1 MIRTA
6 CALAIAAAAM
16 PAIAQ
21 EVIFETAEPF
31 GSPFGVIGFDVFVQ
45 QSVAVRFTP
54 DRDYRLTSVSAWF
67 MSNNFDT
74 PLDRPVRLTIQ
85 TDRPVGDSFVPSG
98 EEVEVMELVIS
109 AIGWDPQL
117 DTATASGDT
126 ILNAGQAY
134 WVVAESD
141 FPAEVNPVW
150 NWATGVTGFT
160 TTTDFFT
167 GEWQPGGDGA
177 TVGVVVE
184 GEGALSCPADIDGDG
199 ELTLFDFLEFQ
210 NLFAAMDPRADFD
223 GDGDLTLF
231 DFIEFQNA
239 FAQGCE

>member
-6 CALAIAAAAM
+6 CALAIAATA
-16 PAIAQ
+16 PIASAD
-21 EVIFETAEPF
+21 VIFETNNPF
-31 GSPFGVIGFDVFVQ
+31 GSPFGVIGFDVFER
-45 QSVAVRFTP
+45 QSVGVRFVP

-67 MSNNFDT
+67 MNNDFGA
-74 PLDRPVRLTIQ
+74 PLTRPVRLSIQ
-85 TDRPVGDSFVPSG
+85 TDRPIGDSYVPSG
-98 EEVEVMELVIS
+98 EELEVMDLVIS

-117 DTATASGDT
+117 DTALASGDT
-126 ILNAGQAY
+126 ILRAGQAY

-141 FPAEVNPVW
+141 FPAEANPVW

-184 GEGALSCPADIDGDG
+184 GELATECRADIDGDG
-199 ELTLFDFLEFQ
+199 SLTIFDFLAFQ
-210 NLFAAMDPRADFD
+210 NLFAAGDLAADFD
-223 GDGDLTLF
+223 GDGQLTIF
-231 DFIEFQNA
+231 DFLAFQNE